1 MKSQTSLVEQQ
12 TRLREWAEQIRDCNN
27 RPHGMTV
34 DEWCQGQ
41 GITKAN
47 YYWRLRKVR
56 EELLKITDPMP
67 AFAELKAPAPGTAL
81 AENNTPLLYSADVLS
96 EVFGFGDMEYFAGIK
111 LFNNVID
118 RLGVDIDLQRR
129 YEVFDRIYEEG
140 MREKKFEQSRNSR

>member
-1 MKSQTSLVEQQ
+1 MKSQTSLVAQQ

-56 EELLKITDPMP
+56 EELLKVTDTIP
-67 AFAELKAPAPGTAL
+67 AFAELKVTAPETTQIENSSL
-81 AENNTPLLYSADVLS
+81 AQLKIAAVIKTDKWSIEITDQASSAFLNTLIGA
-96 EVFGFGDMEYFAGIK
+96 MNHA
-111 LFNNVID
+111 
-118 RLGVDIDLQRR
+118 Q
-129 YEVFDRIYEEG
+129 
-140 MREKKFEQSRNSR
+140 

>member
-1 MKSQTSLVEQQ
+1 MKSQTSLVAQQ
-12 TRLREWAEQIRDCNN
+12 TRLREWAEQIHDCNN

-67 AFAELKAPAPGTAL
+67 AFAELKTPAPGTAL
-81 AENNTPLLYSADVLS
+81 AENNTPLQPKQLKIAAVIKTDKWSMEITDQASAAFLNTLI
-96 EVFGFGDMEYFAGIK
+96 GAMNHA
-111 LFNNVID
+111 
-118 RLGVDIDLQRR
+118 Q
-129 YEVFDRIYEEG
+129 
-140 MREKKFEQSRNSR
+140 